1 VTVYRRGRGALDD
14 ASDRGGSVEAEPQE
28 QDTKAGDPPKEQQA
42 DENPARQGPGE
53 GTGPSGAPAPDDAE
67 QGPSGPPPESI
78 PGDSGEVPNPS
89 QN

>member
-1 VTVYRRGRGALDD
+1 
-14 ASDRGGSVEAEPQE
+14 VEAQPQ
-28 QDTKAGDPPKEQQA
+28 QDDTKPGDPPKEGWQA
-42 DENPARQGPGE
+42 AENPERQGPDE
-53 GTGPSGAPAPDDAE
+53 TETGPSGAPEPDDDE